1 MDNPLP
7 ISLPPEKQTL
17 IPVFAPILIENIEQ
31 IPDKDLLALCNKYGR
46 EAILWRKKFIGLLPE
61 VNRRRLYEKEN
72 FQSIYHFAAVSAGV
86 SKDQVDRVLGLYKTF
101 EDKPDLKKVLVEGTA
116 SISKL
121 SRITKIA
128 TRKNQAYL
136 AVQAQT
142 NSRKVLE
149 TIAKDEIE
157 ARARARE
164 ENQLFK
170 EKPKLNFELPD
181 EVIAELNR
189 LHKIDKDVGK
199 LLQEFFDQKN
209 KEIEQKEQELST
221 RAREETH
228 LPSRNY
234 YKKAIRDFLH
244 EKYGTKCA
252 IHGCTKPAEEIHH
265 KIRFGLQANND
276 PAYLVPLCAEHH
288 KIAHSID
295 IQVTEHWEK

>member
-1 MDNPLP
+1 MP
-7 ISLPPEKQTL
+7 ISMPPPVQFSEVNPTL
-17 IPVFAPILIENIEQ
+17 LLDPITTENIEQ

-46 EAILWRKKFIGLLPE
+46 DAILWRKKFIGLLPE

-101 EDKPDLKKVLVEGTA
+101 EDKPDLKKVLVDGTA

-128 TRKNQAYL
+128 TSKNQAYL

-170 EKPKLNFELPD
+170 ERPKLNFELPD
-181 EVIAELNR
+181 EVINELNR
-189 LHKIDKDVGK
+189 LHKIDKDIGK

-209 KEIEQKEQELST
+209 KEIE
-221 RAREETH
+221 
-228 LPSRNY
+228 
-234 YKKAIRDFLH
+234 
-244 EKYGTKCA
+244 
-252 IHGCTKPAEEIHH
+252 
-265 KIRFGLQANND
+265 
-276 PAYLVPLCAEHH
+276 
-288 KIAHSID
+288 
-295 IQVTEHWEK
+295 